1 MGPCS
6 CSRLSGHQ
14 GFCIFF
20 GLWSGIAGIIA
31 LTLNNKGQCAE
42 SYTTLMVLGMGFAA
56 FSLFYFINCFILQ
69 EACFLWLVGI
79 SGIFVFVLD
88 CMLIDDM
95 ARGNQSDDCSGGRG
109 HLRLGLVVST
119 VPFLLTGCAVCVDK
133 PDRPHTDADFFRPQN
148 AEFQTLLL

>member
-1 MGPCS
+1 MGRCS

-20 GLWSGIAGIIA
+20 GLWSGIAGIVA
-31 LTLNNKGQCAE
+31 LTLNNKSQCAE
-42 SYTTLMVLGMGFAA
+42 SYTTLMVLGIGFAA

-69 EACFLWLVGI
+69 EAFLWLVGI

-88 CMLIDDM
+88 CMLIDDI

-119 VPFLLTGCAVCVDK
+119 VPFLLIACGVCLDG
-133 PDRPHTDADFFRPQN
+133 PDVPHTDAGFFGTQK